1 MVWFDLIW
9 LWVLQETFKMND
21 DLQDPN
27 KLTNQSSN
35 TIIFSYNFQLEG
47 GGGSQGRAFGQA
59 AWLTAFWVPTQQ
71 RKHPEFK
78 LEIHGVTFSCTSS
91 KTSHDSTPQPD
102 WKKLLLTAL
111 KKIEVQ
117 DLGNLS
123 ASELWN
129 TIPEED
135 KEGRGRQD
143 LERLEQ
149 QLSVK
154 VVFLAKENNM
164 DAKDGD
170 EEIQDHILLVGAK
183 KTLEKK
189 CLVIRNM
196 LSHYYWRLKG
206 KEVHL

>member
-1 MVWFDLIW
+1 
-9 LWVLQETFKMND
+9 MND

-47 GGGSQGRAFGQA
+47 GGGSKRQALGQA
-59 AWLTAFWVPTQQ
+59 AWLTAFWIPTQQ
-71 RKHPEFK
+71 RKHPQSK

-154 VVFLAKENNM
+154 VVFLAKEINM
-164 DAKDGD
+164 DAKDRD